1 MQNKGVVLTIII
13 VLTLIVVYYLSFSFK
28 TYQVEKDAKTFAV
41 EKANSMLGDTVNED
55 VKLDVVDSLKSAYL
69 DSMSGEVV
77 YKLFTE
83 HNYMDCKAKQI
94 NLGLDLKGGMN
105 VTLQIEARD
114 IINALSNDKD
124 NPVLNKALNEADK
137 LQEKGNENYVAD
149 FRTAFES
156 IAEGESMAP
165 LFITPQ
171 NKERISISSTNE
183 EVTNYLSQE
192 LRTAYDNA
200 FEILRKRIDHFG
212 VVQPNIQRDV
222 SVNGR
227 FHIELPGIKDPER
240 VRDLLQGTAKLEFW
254 ETYNFSEIYQSI
266 IQANSIIARIQGV
279 ISEEEQDTT
288 AINDTL
294 TKEAEEEISED
305 AVVEETEIDIAEFE
319 DDTSMLETGLL
330 DDTADASLSEM
341 EEVDEWKEENPL
353 FAILKPS
360 FTREGEPMRGPVV
373 GVAHFKD
380 TAKINQYLH
389 LDKVQA
395 ILPIDLK
402 FAWTF
407 KPIQD
412 AEGNV
417 QEGIYQLVALK
428 ATRDGGAVLSGDVI
442 ENARKEFGQNQA
454 SAEVSMTM
462 TGEGAK
468 RWAKITRNNIDRS
481 IAIVLDGYVYSFPT
495 VQNEIKGGRSSI
507 TGNFTVQ
514 EADDLANV
522 LKSGKMPA
530 PARII
535 SEEIVGPTLGQ
546 RAIDAGFKS
555 FLIAFF
561 VILLYMAFYYNRA
574 GWVADLAMVAN
585 VFFILGVLASF
596 GAVLTLPGIAG
607 IVLTI
612 GMSVDANVLIY
623 ERIREELAAGKGLK
637 LAVKDGY
644 KNAYSAILDA
654 NITTLLTAIILYR
667 FGVGPIQGFATT
679 LMIGIISSL
688 FSAIFITRLVFTSML
703 DKDKNVTFDT
713 RLTRNAFK
721 GLKIKFLEKRKTAY
735 IISGIFI
742 IIAVVSLF
750 SRGLNPGIDFTG
762 GRTFIVQFDKDV
774 VPQDLAT
781 DLEKVFDLRPMVKTF
796 GEANQVKITTQYMIH
811 DKTSEADAI
820 VDSLL
825 YAGLKP
831 TIGEDVSFDA
841 FLRDYRQSSQ
851 KVGPSIADDILR
863 KAYVAVALAL
873 IVIFLYILI
882 RFRKWQ
888 YSVGAIGA
896 LVHDVMFV
904 LGVFSLFYTIM
915 PFSLEIDQ
923 AFIAA
928 ILTVVGYS
936 INDTVVVFDRIR
948 EYMKIYPKRGNRDN
962 INNALN
968 STVSRTFSTSLSTF
982 FVLFTI
988 FVFGGEVIRG
998 FVFALLIGVVI
1009 GTYSSLFVAAPIAFE
1024 MMKEKSTKATPKK
1037 GKQKRK

>member
-1 MQNKGVVLTIII
+1 MRNKGVVLTIII
-13 VLTLIVVYYLSFSFK
+13 LLTLIVVYYLSFSFK

-41 EKANSMLGDTVNED
+41 EKADKMLADTVNED
-55 VKLDVVDSLKSAYL
+55 LKLDVVDSLKSAYL
-69 DSMSGEVV
+69 DSMSGEIV

-114 IINALSNDKD
+114 IIKALSNDKD
-124 NPVLNKALNEADK
+124 NPVLNKALNEADR

-156 IAEGESMAP
+156 IAEGESIAP

-183 EVTNYLSQE
+183 EVMEYLRKE
-192 LRTAYDNA
+192 LQTAYDNA

-222 SVNGR
+222 VVSGR

-254 ETYNFSEIYQSI
+254 ETYNFSEIYQSMV
-266 IQANSIIARIQGV
+266 QANSIIAQIQGV
-279 ISEEEQDTT
+279 IPEEEQE
-288 AINDTL
+288 
-294 TKEAEEEISED
+294 TKVNEDSVTEAEDTAAKEPEINIEEL
-305 AVVEETEIDIAEFE
+305 E
-319 DDTSMLETGLL
+319 DDTVMPETGLL
-330 DDTADASLSEM
+330 DDTADASTSEM
-341 EEVDEWKEENPL
+341 EEVNKWKEENPL
-353 FAILKPS
+353 FAILNPS
-360 FTREGEPMRGPVV
+360 VNQKGEPLRGPVV

-402 FAWTF
+402 FVWTF

-428 ATRDGGAVLSGDVI
+428 ATRDGGAVLTGDVI

-468 RWAKITRNNIDRS
+468 RWAKITRTNIDRS

-546 RAIDAGFKS
+546 RAIDAGLKS
-555 FLIAFF
+555 FIIAFF
-561 VILLYMAFYYNRA
+561 VILLYMVFYYNRA

-679 LMIGIISSL
+679 LIIGIISSL
-688 FSAIFITRLVFTSML
+688 FSAIFITRLVFSSML

-713 RLTRNAFK
+713 KLTRNAFK
-721 GLKIKFLEKRKTAY
+721 NLKIKFLEKRKVAY
-735 IISGIFI
+735 TISGIFI
-742 IIAVVSLF
+742 IIAIVSLV

-762 GRTFIVQFDKDV
+762 GRTYIVEFKQDV
-774 VPQDLAT
+774 VPQELAS
-781 DLEKVFDLRPMVKTF
+781 DLEKEFDSRPMVKTF
-796 GEANQVKITTQYMIH
+796 GDANQVKIVTQYMIH
-811 DKTSEADAI
+811 DKSSDADAI

-825 YAGLKP
+825 HTGLKP
-831 TIGEDVSFDA
+831 TIGNDVSLDT

-888 YSVGAIGA
+888 YSVGAIMA

-904 LGVFSLFYTIM
+904 MGVFSLFYTIM

-948 EYMKIYPKRGNRDN
+948 EYMKIYPKRENKIN

-982 FVLFTI
+982 FVLLTI
-988 FVFGGEVIRG
+988 FIFGGEVIRG

-1009 GTYSSLFVAAPIAFE
+1009 GTYSSLFVATPIAFE
-1024 MMKEKSTKATPKK
+1024 MMKEKVNKVTPRKK
-1037 GKQKRK
+1037 GKKR

>member
-1 MQNKGVVLTIII
+1 MRNKGVVLTITIL
-13 VLTLIVVYYLSFSFK
+13 LTLIVVYYLSFSFK
-28 TYQVEKDAKTFAV
+28 TYQVEKDAKAFAV
-41 EKANSMLGDTVNED
+41 EKAGNMLGDTVNED
-55 VKLDVVDSLKSAYL
+55 VKPDLVDSLRTAYL

-83 HNYMDCKAKQI
+83 HNYMDCKTKQI

-114 IINALSNDKD
+114 IIKALSNDK
-124 NPVLNKALNEADK
+124 NSPVLNKALNEADE

-183 EVTNYLSQE
+183 EVTDYLSKE
-192 LRTAYDNA
+192 LQTAYDNA
-200 FEILRKRIDHFG
+200 FQILRKRIDHFG

-222 SVNGR
+222 AVSGR

-254 ETYNFSEIYQSI
+254 ETYNFSEIYQSM
-266 IQANSIIARIQGV
+266 IQANSIIAQIKGV
-279 ISEEEQDTT
+279 IPEEEQDITVS
-288 AINDTL
+288 NDTL
-294 TKEAEEEISED
+294 TEESKEEISED
-305 AVVEETEIDIAEFE
+305 TVAEEPEINIAEFE
-319 DDTSMLETGLL
+319 DDTVMPETGLL
-330 DDTADASLSEM
+330 DDTADATTSEM
-341 EEVDEWKEENPL
+341 EEVDKWKEENPL
-353 FAILKPS
+353 FALLNPS
-360 FTREGEPMRGPVV
+360 VNQKGEPLRGPVV

-428 ATRDGGAVLSGDVI
+428 STRDGSAVLSGDVV

-546 RAIDAGFKS
+546 RAIDAGLKS
-555 FLIAFF
+555 FIIAFF
-561 VILLYMAFYYNRA
+561 VILLYMVFYYNRA

-623 ERIREELAAGKGLK
+623 ERIREELTAGKGLK

-688 FSAIFITRLVFTSML
+688 FSAIFITRLVFSSML

-735 IISGIFI
+735 IISGAFI
-742 IIAVVSLF
+742 IIAVISLF

-762 GRTFIVQFDKDV
+762 GRTYIVQFDKDV

-781 DLEKVFDLRPMVKTF
+781 DLEKLFDSRPMVKTF
-796 GEANQVKITTQYMIH
+796 GEANQVKITTQYMID
-811 DKTSEADAI
+811 DKTLEADAI

-825 YAGLKP
+825 HTGLKP
-831 TIGEDVSFDA
+831 TIGENVSMDT
-841 FLRDYRQSSQ
+841 FLRNYRQSSQ

-863 KAYVAVALAL
+863 KAYIAVALAL

-896 LVHDVMFV
+896 LMHDVLFV

-928 ILTVVGYS
+928 ILMVVGYS

-948 EYMKIYPKRGNRDN
+948 EYMKIYPKRENKNN

-982 FVLFTI
+982 FVLLTI
-988 FVFGGEVIRG
+988 FIFGGEVIRG

-1009 GTYSSLFVAAPIAFE
+1009 GTYSSLFVASPIAFE
-1024 MMKEKSTKATPKK
+1024 MMKEKVTPKK
-1037 GKQKRK
+1037 GKKKRK

>member
-1 MQNKGVVLTIII
+1 MRNKGVVLTIII
-13 VLTLIVVYYLSFSFK
+13 LLSLIVVYYLSFSLK
-28 TYQVEKDAKTFAV
+28 TYQVEKDAKAFAV
-41 EKANSMLGDTVNED
+41 EKADNMLGDTVNEER
-55 VKLDVVDSLKSAYL
+55 KLDLVDSLKSAYL

-114 IINALSNDKD
+114 IIKALSNEKD
-124 NPVLNKALNEADK
+124 NPVLNKALNEADR

-149 FRTAFES
+149 FKTAFES

-171 NKERISISSTNE
+171 NKDRISISSTNE
-183 EVTNYLSQE
+183 QVTDYLREE
-192 LRTAYDNA
+192 LQTSYDNA

-222 SVNGR
+222 SVHGR

-266 IQANSIIARIQGV
+266 MQANSIIAQIQGV
-279 ISEEEQDTT
+279 IPEEEQDSI
-288 AINDTL
+288 AEKDTV
-294 TKEAEEEISED
+294 EEEIE
-305 AVVEETEIDIAEFE
+305 EETSRDTATEEQEIDIAEFE
-319 DDTSMLETGLL
+319 DDTVIPESGLL
-330 DDTADASLSEM
+330 DDTADASASEM
-341 EEVDEWKEENPL
+341 EEVDQWKEENPL
-353 FAILKPS
+353 FAILNPS
-360 FTREGEPMRGPVV
+360 VNQQGEPMRGPVI

-380 TAKINQYLH
+380 TAKVNRYLH

-395 ILPIDLK
+395 VLPIDLK
-402 FAWTF
+402 FSWTF
-407 KPIQD
+407 KAIQD

-481 IAIVLDGYVYSFPT
+481 IAIVLDGYIYSFPT

-561 VILLYMAFYYNRA
+561 VILLYMVFYYNRA
-574 GWVADLAMVAN
+574 GWVADIALVAN

-644 KNAYSAILDA
+644 SNAYSAILDA

-688 FSAIFITRLVFTSML
+688 FSAIFITRLVFTSLL

-713 RLTRNAFK
+713 KLTRNAFK
-721 GLKIKFLEKRKTAY
+721 GLNIKFLEKRKVVYVISGALIAIA
-735 IISGIFI
+735 IIS
-742 IIAVVSLF
+742 LL

-762 GRTFIVQFDKDV
+762 GRTYIVEFKKDV
-774 VPQDLAT
+774 VPQELAA
-781 DLEKVFDLRPMVKTF
+781 DLEKEFGSRPQVITF
-796 GEANQVKITTQYMIH
+796 GDANQVKIVTQYLID
-811 DKTSEADAI
+811 DKSPEADSI
-820 VDSLL
+820 VQTLL
-825 YAGLKP
+825 HAGLKP
-831 TIGEDVSFDA
+831 TLGEDVSMDT

-863 KAYVAVALAL
+863 KAYIAIGLAL
-873 IVIFLYILI
+873 IIIFLYILI

-888 YSVGAIGA
+888 YSVGAIAA
-896 LVHDVMFV
+896 LMHDVLFV
-904 LGVFSLFYTIM
+904 LGFFSLFYTIM

-948 EYMKIYPKRGNRDN
+948 EYMKIYPKRENGIN

-968 STVSRTFSTSLSTF
+968 STISRTFSTSMSTF

-998 FVFALLIGVVI
+998 FVFALLLGVVI
-1009 GTYSSLFVAAPIAFE
+1009 GTYSSLFVATPISFE
-1024 MMKEKSTKATPKK
+1024 MMKEKVTQKK
-1037 GKQKRK
+1037 GKKKRK